1 MHLILEG
8 KREMEEH
15 TLSLEDILR
24 AAAPEDKP
32 AIEELI
38 AMLNKGMKP

>member
-1 MHLILEG
+1 
-8 KREMEEH
+8 MEEY
-15 TLSLEDILR
+15 TLNLEDVLR

-38 AMLNKGMKP
+38 AMLNGRSAKNDK

>member
-1 MHLILEG
+1 MWEG
-8 KREMEEH
+8 KKMDTF

-24 AAAPEDKP
+24 AAAPDDKP

-38 AMLNKGMKP
+38 AMLNKKEFKK